1 MDTERRIETYLQRL
15 YGYAFSLTRDQHR
28 SEDLVQECAL
38 RALSAKKTPTDE
50 PAFRAWLFRILK
62 NAFLD
67 RLRRN
72 KTAIAAMEDVNFS
85 PVMEFWQGEE
95 RFITALTVKIEMA
108 KLPLSQRE
116 ILTLIDISG
125 LSYAEA
131 AETLGIP
138 TGTVMSRISRARRAL
153 LEAVESS
160 NIHELPV
167 KKKAGLALK

>member
-1 MDTERRIETYLQRL
+1 MNTEQRIESYLQRL
-15 YGYAFSLTRDQHR
+15 YGYAFSLTRDSHQA
-28 SEDLVQECAL
+28 EDLVQDCAM
-38 RALSAKKTPTDE
+38 RALSSANTPVDE

-67 RLRRN
+67 RLRHD
-72 KTAIAAMEDVNFS
+72 KTAATAMEDVYFS
-85 PVMEFWQGEE
+85 PDVEFWQGEE

-108 KLPLSQRE
+108 KLPLPQRE

-131 AETLGIP
+131 AEILGIP
-138 TGTVMSRISRARRAL
+138 TGTVMSRISRARRFL
-153 LEAVESS
+153 LEAVNTS

-167 KKKAGLALK
+167 KKKGLS